1 MNFNSVIC
9 LYNILILQKIEK
21 YRFGK
26 IGTQIG
32 TDVTDPRF
40 QARRDWSISKKKKKT
55 LNIHSYSI
63 NKL

>member
-40 QARRDWSISKKKKKT
+40 QARRDWSISKK
-55 LNIHSYSI
+55 IGRASCRERVSPRV
-63 NKL
+63 